1 MPLAETLPAIV
12 IRTFAG
18 GESDLALRLVT
29 AERGKMAAYATS
41 ARSQRK
47 RGHHY
52 EILDH
57 GNFTLTEPRSG
68 NLFRVREYTPLKAFR
83 KIREDL
89 TRFTAASV
97 ICECADRLLTEQA
110 ADGVNYYEILKLA
123 LAAVDESVD
132 ARAALRATFVAL
144 VALLQST
151 GFGAIAP
158 GVTPSARNLME
169 LVEKIEELNNRRLA
183 TRPALLQM
191 LNDLRD
197 AGAEKSQ

>member
-1 MPLAETLPAIV
+1 MTPPEALPAIV
-12 IRTFAG
+12 IRTFAS

-29 AERGKMAAYATS
+29 AERGKVAAYAS
-41 ARSQRK
+41 AARSQRK

-57 GNFTLTEPRSG
+57 GTFTLAEPRSG
-68 NLFRVREYTPLKAFR
+68 NLLRVRDYSPLKAFR

-97 ICECADRLLTEQA
+97 LCECADRLLTEQA

-123 LAAVDESVD
+123 LAAVDEAVD
-132 ARAALRATFVAL
+132 SRAALRATFVAL
-144 VALLQST
+144 AALLRST
-151 GFGAIAP
+151 GFCAIDHEI
-158 GVTPSARNLME
+158 TPSAKHLME
-169 LVEKIEELNNRRLA
+169 LIEKIEELNNKRLA

-191 LNDLRD
+191 LSDLKEL
-197 AGAEKSQ
+197 G